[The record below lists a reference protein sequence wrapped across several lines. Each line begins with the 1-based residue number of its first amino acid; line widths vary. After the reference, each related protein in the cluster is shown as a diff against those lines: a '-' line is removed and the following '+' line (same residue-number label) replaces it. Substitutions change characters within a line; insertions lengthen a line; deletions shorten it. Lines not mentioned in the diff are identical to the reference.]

1 MDTAIWISAIGVGIT
16 AITLL
21 GGLMLLVFRVGR
33 LVENVTELNSHFSEM
48 NGYVRDHAERIA
60 RLEGSDD

>member
-1 MDTAIWISAIGVGIT
+1 MDTSTWITALGVGMPVL
-16 AITLL
+16 TL
-21 GGLMLLVFRVGR
+21 LMLLVFRVGR
-33 LVENVTELNSHFSEM
+33 LVENVAELNSHFGEM

>member
-1 MDTAIWISAIGVGIT
+1 MDTTTWVSVLGISIT
-16 AITLL
+16 ALTLL

-33 LVENVTELNSHFSEM
+33 LVENVAELNMHFSEM

>member
-1 MDTAIWISAIGVGIT
+1 MDTSTWISTLGIGVT
-16 AITLL
+16 AVTLL

-33 LVENVTELNSHFSEM
+33 LVENVTELNLHFSEM

-60 RLEGSDD
+60 RLEGSDN

>member
-1 MDTAIWISAIGVGIT
+1 MDISIWISALGIGIT
-16 AITLL
+16 SLTLL

-33 LVENVTELNSHFSEM
+33 LVENVTELNTHFNEM

-60 RLEGSDD
+60 RLEGADD

>member
-1 MDTAIWISAIGVGIT
+1 MDTSTWISALGIGIT
-16 AITLL
+16 AMTLL

-33 LVENVTELNSHFSEM
+33 LVENVTELNSHFGEM

-60 RLEGSDD
+60 RIEGLND